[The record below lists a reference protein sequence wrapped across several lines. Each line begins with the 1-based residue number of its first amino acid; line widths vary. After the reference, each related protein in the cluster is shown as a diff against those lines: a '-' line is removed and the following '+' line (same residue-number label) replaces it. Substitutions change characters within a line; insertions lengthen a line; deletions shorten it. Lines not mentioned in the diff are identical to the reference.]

1 MTIKT
6 KTTIVESV
14 EVQVRLDEI
23 LAEVFE
29 KNPELKDGFT
39 RTNSTLVGGPSDR
52 VLLVSFGRR
61 TETEKELKAEV
72 PAEELSQQRAIV
84 RAALG
89 TASTFYTGA
98 TPEDQG
104 KVEEAIITAW
114 KDSGTSEALSSFALP
129 YYRANLR
136 DRYNTTSERFEFAEP
151 VVPGSPPAFT
161 QAQRDEVRQVLETSG
176 SASFARS
183 TPEVRELVI
192 TRCLELLDGKPFTY
206 NWYLNNLYYTDYEKN
221 GQKFSFAPWQ
231 PTAEQVTE
239 ARDILGIRIPFG
251 QLSPADQDKAVLEVL
266 RKWHENGETL
276 SLRSSGL
283 YENFFKG
290 SELYLTTEFG
300 KQDQGRI

>member
-6 KTTIVESV
+6 KTTTVESV

-23 LAEVFE
+23 LAEVFA

-72 PAEELSQQRAIV
+72 PADELSQQRTIV

-98 TPEDQG
+98 TPEDQA
-104 KVEEAIITAW
+104 KVEEIIITAW
-114 KDSGTSEALSSFALP
+114 KESGTGDALSDFALP
-129 YYRANLR
+129 YYRTNLR
-136 DRYNTTSERFEFAEP
+136 DRYNTTTERFE
-151 VVPGSPPAFT
+151 
-161 QAQRDEVRQVLETSG
+161 
-176 SASFARS
+176 
-183 TPEVRELVI
+183 
-192 TRCLELLDGKPFTY
+192 
-206 NWYLNNLYYTDYEKN
+206 
-221 GQKFSFAPWQ
+221 FSFAPWQ
-231 PTAEQVTE
+231 PSAEQVTE
-239 ARDILGIRIPFG
+239 ASDILGIRIPFG
-251 QLSPADQDKAVLEVL
+251 QLSEDGKSKAVLEVL

-290 SELYLTTEFG
+290 SELYLSTEFG
-300 KQDQGRI
+300 KQNQGRT